1 MKHYLE
7 HGSAKN
13 ISRLGL
19 SETKILSSLFVFVF
33 VLSQVTSLYREMRQ
47 NVSFFPSLFLS
58 SPQLE

>member
-19 SETKILSSLFVFVF
+19 SETNILSSLFVCFCF
-33 VLSQVTSLYREMRQ
+33 KSSYKSL
-47 NVSFFPSLFLS
+47 
-58 SPQLE
+58 